1 MVWDFP
7 ITKTNRFIPLL
18 TELWSFDSNSGY
30 YHLVMNIRRGFDMFH
45 IVSGIR
51 HGYHIVVA
59 TTNALACAKI
69 SSPTL
74 WTVRVWT
81 GLIRNQNQL
90 IPRRP

>member
-1 MVWDFP
+1 MWEFP
-7 ITKTNRFIPLL
+7 RHEDEPIHSTIKGW
-18 TELWSFDSNSGY
+18 WSFDSNSGY

-51 HGYHIVVA
+51 QGYHIVVA